1 MKLKCQQIT
10 LSGVQLKSSFD
21 FGKTLENGQLLRRIY
36 RREKEDYLKPRP

>member
-21 FGKTLENGQLLRRIY
+21 FGKTLENGQLLRKID
-36 RREKEDYLKPRP
+36 RREKED